1 MKIQAN
7 NIRPGIVIE
16 YENRQWSVIKIQ
28 TTQPGKGGA
37 YIQVEMKD
45 LKTGNKTN
53 ARWRTQESVE
63 KLITT
68 EKNYQFLFSEDET
81 YTFMDPDNYE
91 QITLNES
98 LIGEKKIYLK
108 DGIIVSV
115 NSVNDLPIGI
125 TLPPNLSLEVIQT
138 EPVVKG
144 QTAASSNKP
153 AILDNGI
160 RIMVPPFIDQGNKII
175 VNTSDNTYVKR
186 AD

>member
-68 EKNYQFLFSEDET
+68 EKNYQFLFSEEET

>member
-68 EKNYQFLFSEDET
+68 EKNYQFLFSEEET

-125 TLPPNLSLEVIQT
+125 TLPTNLSLEVIQT

>member
-91 QITLNES
+91 QITLNEN

-108 DGIIVSV
+108 DGITVSV

>member
-68 EKNYQFLFSEDET
+68 EKNYQFLFSEEET

-98 LIGEKKIYLK
+98 LIGEKK
-108 DGIIVSV
+108 
-115 NSVNDLPIGI
+115 
-125 TLPPNLSLEVIQT
+125 
-138 EPVVKG
+138 
-144 QTAASSNKP
+144 
-153 AILDNGI
+153 
-160 RIMVPPFIDQGNKII
+160 
-175 VNTSDNTYVKR
+175 
-186 AD
+186 

>member
-68 EKNYQFLFSEDET
+68 EKNYQFLFSEEET

-175 VNTSDNTYVKR
+175 VNTSDNTYGKR